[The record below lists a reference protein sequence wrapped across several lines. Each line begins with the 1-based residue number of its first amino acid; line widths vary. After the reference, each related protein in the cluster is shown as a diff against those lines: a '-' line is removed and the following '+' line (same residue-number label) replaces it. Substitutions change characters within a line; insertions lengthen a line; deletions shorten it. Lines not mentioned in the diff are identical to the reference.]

1 MHSICFVINWKLAQ
15 IENEQ
20 RANKMSANARLVAL
34 EQQQSKNIIQY
45 FKEVTKDV
53 NKDEV
58 RISSLFAIIG

>member
-20 RANKMSANARLVAL
+20 RANKISANARLVAL